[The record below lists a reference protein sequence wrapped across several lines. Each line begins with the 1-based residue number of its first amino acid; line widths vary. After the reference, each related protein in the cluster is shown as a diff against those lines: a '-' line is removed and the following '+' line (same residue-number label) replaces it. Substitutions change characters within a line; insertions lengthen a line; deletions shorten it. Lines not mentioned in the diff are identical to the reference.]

1 MSLRSRLAVEFPRHA
16 ASPPR
21 AGPGPPGRVAPRLH
35 AAAAAFIETKHIG
48 FLFCEELDRRVFFHE
63 AAWHRAVPPVIGE
76 QVTFDLKPSG
86 IAGLPDKA
94 ADVRPIVNSI
104 GIGAL
109 AGGAR

>member
-1 MSLRSRLAVEFPRHA
+1 MI
-16 ASPPR
+16 
-21 AGPGPPGRVAPRLH
+21 GRYVGTI
-35 AAAAAFIETKHIG
+35 AAFIETKHIG

-94 ADVRPIVNSI
+94 VDVRPSANSI
-104 GIGAL
+104 GISAL